1 MSSQIDRLRIG
12 TRASALA
19 RWQAEHVA
27 AALRAIPGAPEPELV
42 LIKTEGDLIQD
53 VPLSQVEGQAF
64 FTKEIEEALLNET
77 VDLAVHSLKDLA
89 TEMPPGLALGAVLER
104 EDPRDALIASGTISL
119 EDLPA
124 GARVGTSS
132 LRRRALLARWRP
144 DLELAELRGNVPT
157 RIQKLDDGG
166 YDAIVLAAAGVKR
179 LGMEDRISSYLPF
192 DRFLPAVSQ
201 GAIGVQIR
209 SEDEAVAQWVGT
221 LEHPPT
227 RITTTAE
234 RALLRTLEGGC
245 HVPVGGFAEL
255 EGETLG
261 IWGVICSLD
270 GVTSVEGST
279 EGPVE
284 LAEVLSVSL
293 AEDLLARGGNAILD
307 EIRKAG
313 GGR

>member
-1 MSSQIDRLRIG
+1 MNSQNDRLRIG

-53 VPLSQVEGQAF
+53 VPLSQVEGSAF
-64 FTKEIEEALLNET
+64 FTKEIEEALLKKA

-89 TEMPPGLALGAVLER
+89 TEMPPGLDLGAVLER
-104 EDPRDALIASGTISL
+104 EDPRDALIASGPISL
-119 EDLPA
+119 EDLPP

-209 SEDEAVAQWVGT
+209 SEDEAAARWVGT

-227 RITTTAE
+227 RIATTAE
-234 RALLRTLEGGC
+234 RALLRRLEGGC

-261 IWGVICSLD
+261 LWGVICSLD
-270 GVTSVEGST
+270 GVNSVEGST

-284 LAEVLSVSL
+284 LAEALSVSL

-307 EIRKAG
+307 GIRKAG